1 MTRRPLT
8 ARIAPLTLA
17 AALLAGPAALAQP
30 VHAQPVHAQSVPAQ
44 QGASP
49 FLTAPP
55 PGAMRASKIRGVGV
69 VGQDHVRVGEIEDLL
84 VTEDGRVR
92 GVVIGVGGFL
102 GLGEK
107 KVAVPFDTLAWNTG
121 VSPREG
127 PPSFTTPERAPSEA
141 EARTAGPETMP
152 GATSRNEVLSAVQD
166 KHSGAVTEATGSVEA
181 ARQPRGPATV
191 LVVGKSGG
199 PIEAELRMTKAEL
212 EAAPAFDD
220 EARPA
225 R

>member
-17 AALLAGPAALAQP
+17 TALLAGPAALAQS
-30 VHAQPVHAQSVPAQ
+30 VHAQSVPAQ

-69 VGQDHVRVGEIEDLL
+69 VGQDHVRVGKIEDLL

-92 GVVIGVGGFL
+92 AVVIGVGGFL

-121 VSPREG
+121 VSPRES